1 LKQQKRKRKDIF
13 YHLCNMQLVKILG
26 YSHLIIA
33 LGAGV
38 TAYISGLS
46 LGLGGDMS
54 EAATLIGAFT
64 GLGYTVQRFIKTRFF
79 PLSAPPE
86 RIAFMKKYGVGLI
99 VAWGIVLM
107 AVIMLGAVDFS
118 TSANALVTFLI
129 IISIAYA
136 AIPLRE
142 KAYLKLPLI
151 AGVFALA
158 TVVYPVLLAG
168 FKLSDFT
175 PILVTVLLARVLY
188 IAGITIPFDVR
199 DLNIDS
205 VNMKTMPQ
213 QIGTKRSLQRAVIL
227 VGGSGVL
234 WAGLLIME
242 AIPQIVGYSLLIHA
256 IISIPFVS
264 PILAGRNRSE
274 FYYSIVLDG
283 LISFQFVIL
292 LLCYLLFQQ

>member
-1 LKQQKRKRKDIF
+1 
-13 YHLCNMQLVKILG
+13 MQLVKILG
-26 YSHLIIA
+26 YSHLMIA

-64 GLGYTVQRFIKTRFF
+64 GLGYTVQRLIKTRFF

-99 VAWGIVLM
+99 VAWGIVFM

-175 PILVTVLLARVLY
+175 PILVTVLLARFLY

-274 FYYSIVLDG
+274 FFYSIVLDG

>member
-1 LKQQKRKRKDIF
+1 
-13 YHLCNMQLVKILG
+13 MQLVKILG

-38 TAYISGLS
+38 TAYISGFS

-175 PILVTVLLARVLY
+175 PILVTVLLARFLY

-274 FYYSIVLDG
+274 FFYSIVLDG

>member
-1 LKQQKRKRKDIF
+1 
-13 YHLCNMQLVKILG
+13 MQLVKILG

-38 TAYISGLS
+38 TAYISGFS

-118 TSANALVTFLI
+118 TSANALVIFLI

-234 WAGLLIME
+234 LAGLLIME

-274 FYYSIVLDG
+274 FFYSIVLDG

>member
-1 LKQQKRKRKDIF
+1 
-13 YHLCNMQLVKILG
+13 MQLVKILG

-38 TAYISGLS
+38 TAYISGFS
-46 LGLGGDMS
+46 LGFRGDLS

-118 TSANALVTFLI
+118 TSANALVIFLI

>member
-1 LKQQKRKRKDIF
+1 
-13 YHLCNMQLVKILG
+13 MQLVKILG

-38 TAYISGLS
+38 TAYISGFS

-54 EAATLIGAFT
+54 DAATLIGAFT

-118 TSANALVTFLI
+118 TSANALVIFLI

-175 PILVTVLLARVLY
+175 PILLTVLLARVLY

>member
-1 LKQQKRKRKDIF
+1 
-13 YHLCNMQLVKILG
+13 MQLVKILG

-38 TAYISGLS
+38 TAYISGFS

-118 TSANALVTFLI
+118 TSANALVIFLI

>member
-38 TAYISGLS
+38 TAYISGFS

-118 TSANALVTFLI
+118 TSANALVIFLI

-175 PILVTVLLARVLY
+175 PILVTVLLARFLY

-274 FYYSIVLDG
+274 FFYSIVLDG

>member
-1 LKQQKRKRKDIF
+1 
-13 YHLCNMQLVKILG
+13 MQLVKILG

-38 TAYISGLS
+38 TAYISGFS

-99 VAWGIVLM
+99 VAWGIVLL

-118 TSANALVTFLI
+118 TSANALVIFLI

>member
-1 LKQQKRKRKDIF
+1 
-13 YHLCNMQLVKILG
+13 M
-26 YSHLIIA
+26 IA

-46 LGLGGDMS
+46 LGLGGEMR
-54 EAATLIGAFT
+54 EAAILISAVT
-64 GLGYTVQRFIKTRFF
+64 GFGYTVQRFIKTRFF

-86 RIAFMKKYGVGLI
+86 RIDFMKKYGAGLI
-99 VAWGIVLM
+99 GGWGIVLM
-107 AVIMLGAVDFS
+107 AVIMLGTVDFS
-118 TSANALVTFLI
+118 TSANALAIFLI
-129 IISIAYA
+129 IISTAYV

-142 KAYLKLPLI
+142 KSHLKLPLV

-158 TVVYPVLLAG
+158 TVVFPVLLMG
-168 FKLSDFT
+168 VTLSEFT
-175 PILVTVLLARVLY
+175 PVWPTVLLARVLY

-199 DLNIDS
+199 DLSIDAM
-205 VNMKTMPQ
+205 NMKTMPQ
-213 QIGTKRSLQRAVIL
+213 QIGTKHSLHLAVIL
-227 VGGSGVL
+227 VGGSGMI
-234 WAGLLIME
+234 WAGLVIMG

-264 PILAGRNRSE
+264 PFLAGRNRSE
-274 FYYSIVLDG
+274 FYYSIILDG

>member
-1 LKQQKRKRKDIF
+1 
-13 YHLCNMQLVKILG
+13 MQLVKILG

-38 TAYISGLS
+38 TAYISGFS

-99 VAWGIVLM
+99 VAWGIVLL

-118 TSANALVTFLI
+118 TSANALVIFLI

-175 PILVTVLLARVLY
+175 PILVTVLLARFLY

>member
-1 LKQQKRKRKDIF
+1 
-13 YHLCNMQLVKILG
+13 MQLVKILG

-38 TAYISGLS
+38 TAYISGFS

-99 VAWGIVLM
+99 VAWGIVFM
-107 AVIMLGAVDFS
+107 AVIMIVAVDFS
-118 TSANALVTFLI
+118 TSANALVIFLI

-274 FYYSIVLDG
+274 FFYSIVLDG

>member
-99 VAWGIVLM
+99 VAWGIVLL

-118 TSANALVTFLI
+118 TSANALVIFLI

>member
-1 LKQQKRKRKDIF
+1 
-13 YHLCNMQLVKILG
+13 MQLVKILG

-38 TAYISGLS
+38 TAYISGFS

-274 FYYSIVLDG
+274 FFYSIVLDG

>member
-1 LKQQKRKRKDIF
+1 
-13 YHLCNMQLVKILG
+13 MQLVKILG

-46 LGLGGDMS
+46 LGLGVDMS
-54 EAATLIGAFT
+54 GAATLIGAFT
-64 GLGYTVQRFIKTRFF
+64 GLGYTVQRFIKTQFF

-107 AVIMLGAVDFS
+107 AVIMLSAVDFS
-118 TSANALVTFLI
+118 TSANALVIFLI
-129 IISIAYA
+129 IISTAYA

-175 PILVTVLLARVLY
+175 PVLATVLLARVLY

-234 WAGLLIME
+234 WAGLLIMG

-264 PILAGRNRSE
+264 PFLAGRNRSE
-274 FYYSIVLDG
+274 FYYSIILDG
-283 LISFQFVIL
+283 LISFQCVIL

>member
-1 LKQQKRKRKDIF
+1 
-13 YHLCNMQLVKILG
+13 MQLVKILG

-46 LGLGGDMS
+46 LGLEGDMS

-99 VAWGIVLM
+99 VAWGIVFM

-175 PILVTVLLARVLY
+175 PILVTVLLARFLY

-242 AIPQIVGYSLLIHA
+242 AIHQIVGYSLLIHA

-274 FYYSIVLDG
+274 FFYSIVLDG

>member
-38 TAYISGLS
+38 TAYISGFS

-274 FYYSIVLDG
+274 FFYSIVLDG

>member
-1 LKQQKRKRKDIF
+1 
-13 YHLCNMQLVKILG
+13 MQLVKILG

-64 GLGYTVQRFIKTRFF
+64 GLGYTVQRLIKTQFF

-99 VAWGIVLM
+99 VAWVIVLL

-118 TSANALVTFLI
+118 TSANALVIFLI

>member
-1 LKQQKRKRKDIF
+1 
-13 YHLCNMQLVKILG
+13 MQLVKILG

-38 TAYISGLS
+38 TAYISGFS

-99 VAWGIVLM
+99 VAWGIVLL

-118 TSANALVTFLI
+118 TSANALVIFLI

-158 TVVYPVLLAG
+158 TVVYPVLLTG

-274 FYYSIVLDG
+274 FFYSIVLDG

>member
-1 LKQQKRKRKDIF
+1 
-13 YHLCNMQLVKILG
+13 MQLVKILG

-107 AVIMLGAVDFS
+107 AVIMFGAVDFS
-118 TSANALVTFLI
+118 TSANALVIFLI

>member
-1 LKQQKRKRKDIF
+1 
-13 YHLCNMQLVKILG
+13 MQLVKILG

-99 VAWGIVLM
+99 VAWGIVFM

-118 TSANALVTFLI
+118 TSANALVIFLI

>member
-1 LKQQKRKRKDIF
+1 
-13 YHLCNMQLVKILG
+13 MQLVKILG

-46 LGLGGDMS
+46 LGLEGDMS

-118 TSANALVTFLI
+118 TSANALVIFLI

>member
-1 LKQQKRKRKDIF
+1 
-13 YHLCNMQLVKILG
+13 MQLVKILG

-46 LGLGGDMS
+46 LGLGVDMS
-54 EAATLIGAFT
+54 GAVTLIGAFT
-64 GLGYTVQRFIKTRFF
+64 GLGYTVQRFIKTQFF

-107 AVIMLGAVDFS
+107 AVIMLSAVDFS
-118 TSANALVTFLI
+118 TSANALVIFLI
-129 IISIAYA
+129 IISTAYA

-234 WAGLLIME
+234 WAGLLIMG

>member
-1 LKQQKRKRKDIF
+1 
-13 YHLCNMQLVKILG
+13 MQLVKILG

-38 TAYISGLS
+38 TAYISGFS

-118 TSANALVTFLI
+118 TSANALVIFLI

-274 FYYSIVLDG
+274 FFYSIVLDG

>member
-1 LKQQKRKRKDIF
+1 
-13 YHLCNMQLVKILG
+13 MQLVKILG

-46 LGLGGDMS
+46 LGLGG
-54 EAATLIGAFT
+54 EIRGAATLISAFT
-64 GLGYTVQRFIKTRFF
+64 GLGYTVQRFIKTQFF

-86 RIAFMKKYGVGLI
+86 RIDFMNKYGVGLI
-99 VAWGIVLM
+99 VGWGIVLM
-107 AVIMLGAVDFS
+107 AVMMLGAVNFS
-118 TSANALVTFLI
+118 TSANALVIFLI
-129 IISIAYA
+129 LISTAYA

-151 AGVFALA
+151 SGVFALA

-175 PILVTVLLARVLY
+175 PVLATVLLARVLY
-188 IAGITIPFDVR
+188 IGGITIPFDVR
-199 DLNIDS
+199 DLSIDS

-234 WAGLLIME
+234 WAGLLIMGV
-242 AIPQIVGYSLLIHA
+242 IHQIVGYSLLIHA

-264 PILAGRNRSE
+264 PFLAGRNRSE
-274 FYYSIVLDG
+274 FYYSIILDG
-283 LISFQFVIL
+283 LISFQCVIL

>member
-1 LKQQKRKRKDIF
+1 
-13 YHLCNMQLVKILG
+13 MQLVKILG

-46 LGLGGDMS
+46 LGLGGGMS

-99 VAWGIVLM
+99 VAWGIVFM
-107 AVIMLGAVDFS
+107 AVIMIVAVDFS

-175 PILVTVLLARVLY
+175 PILVTVLLARFLY
-188 IAGITIPFDVR
+188 IAGISIPFDVR

-274 FYYSIVLDG
+274 FFYSIVLDG

>member
-1 LKQQKRKRKDIF
+1 
-13 YHLCNMQLVKILG
+13 M
-26 YSHLIIA
+26 IA

-64 GLGYTVQRFIKTRFF
+64 GLGYTVQRLIKTRFF

-99 VAWGIVLM
+99 VAWGIVFM

-175 PILVTVLLARVLY
+175 PILVTVLLARFLY

-274 FYYSIVLDG
+274 FFYSIVLDG